1 MPNSTLHHGTGG
13 YTLSRGDV
21 KENFSTPLTPVDNPW
36 ILRCTSQGGAI
47 ELVIRFRSQGTSWPL
62 RVGDTVEIREG
73 TQRLEIQ
80 GELVL
85 EIITHYFRAIELQQH
100 MVNGTLPRKPLAPA
114 STPDLFERRR
124 LDRRSRRRA

>member
-1 MPNSTLHHGTGG
+1 M
-13 YTLSRGDV
+13 
-21 KENFSTPLTPVDNPW
+21 
-36 ILRCTSQGGAI
+36 I
-47 ELVIRFRSQGTSWPL
+47 ELVIRFRSVGTSWPL
-62 RVGDTVEIREG
+62 RVGDTLEIREDG
-73 TQRLEIQ
+73 QRLEIK

-100 MVNGTLPRKPLAPA
+100 MVNGTLPRKPLAPS

>member
-1 MPNSTLHHGTGG
+1 M
-13 YTLSRGDV
+13 
-21 KENFSTPLTPVDNPW
+21 
-36 ILRCTSQGGAI
+36 I

-62 RVGDTVEIREG
+62 RVGDTLEIREDG
-73 TQRLEIQ
+73 QRLEIK

-100 MVNGTLPRKPLAPA
+100 MVNGTLPRKPLAPS

>member
-1 MPNSTLHHGTGG
+1 M
-13 YTLSRGDV
+13 
-21 KENFSTPLTPVDNPW
+21 
-36 ILRCTSQGGAI
+36 
-47 ELVIRFRSQGTSWPL
+47 IRFRSQGTSWPL

-85 EIITHYFRAIELQQH
+85 EIICHYFRAIELQQH
-100 MVNGTLPRKPLAPA
+100 MVNGTLPRKPLAPS